1 MASTTTK
8 KLTDAE
14 RKDLKLQWRDIKRGK
29 YRSGKFRSGQ
39 AVKWKGREWL
49 IWDFEA
55 EMDEP
60 EGFWLVLVS
69 PDGEYVAQG
78 VSVGEVKLMNQ
89 SLDLIIATELMKVA
103 ERLAASETLVD
114 YAGDDEELAD
124 DLEAALTYFLDGSS
138 DVNDSEII
146 FHEEA
151 TRDGEPVQIE
161 VMVNPRNQ
169 PKKTGEVIVGLYITG
184 QDGDGPTYEDGMW
197 SFDITDTVKE
207 VAKTIGQAAQKVL
220 KRF

>member
-1 MASTTTK
+1 MTSTTTK

-14 RKDLKLQWRDIKRGK
+14 RKDLKLQWRDKKRGK

-60 EGFWLVLVS
+60 EGFRLVLVS

-89 SLDLIIATELMKVA
+89 SLDLIIASELLDMAERIASTKTAAPKSPFEKAIEKAIEKEIKEAKRSWSPPMSLDNLMHVVRPPSSSLEGAPKGTNARYYYKEMFRDIAKGLGWELM
-103 ERLAASETLVD
+103 
-114 YAGDDEELAD
+114 
-124 DLEAALTYFLDGSS
+124 
-138 DVNDSEII
+138 
-146 FHEEA
+146 
-151 TRDGEPVQIE
+151 
-161 VMVNPRNQ
+161 
-169 PKKTGEVIVGLYITG
+169 
-184 QDGDGPTYEDGMW
+184 
-197 SFDITDTVKE
+197 
-207 VAKTIGQAAQKVL
+207 
-220 KRF
+220 